1 MVSAEFTTAL
11 PEYFAVKG
19 TAFVVALVP
28 AEATPAIAAVIATAA
43 STATTVRILF
53 IATPCVIAHEVVE

>member
-1 MVSAEFTTAL
+1 M
-11 PEYFAVKG
+11 
-19 TAFVVALVP
+19 VALVP